1 MNPLVPFLRVA
12 GGLHLAIAVA
22 NVSLPRRLRYREN
35 LSRVSPIV
43 RQIFVVHS
51 IYVVF
56 VVLFLALLS
65 LCFAP
70 VLAGGTSLGSFLAGA
85 MAIFWLVRVPVQ
97 LFYYDAELRK
107 ENRVADVAFSLSA
120 LFLGTVL
127 AVTALGL
134 AR

>member
-1 MNPLVPFLRVA
+1 LNPLVPFLWVA
-12 GGLHLAIAVA
+12 GGLHLAIAAA

-35 LSRVSPIV
+35 LSRVSPII

-56 VVLFLALLS
+56 VVLFFAV
-65 LCFAP
+65 LCLFFAP
-70 VLAGGTSLGSFLAGA
+70 VLAGDSELGRFLSAT
-85 MAIFWLVRVPVQ
+85 MAIFWLMRVPMQ
-97 LFYYDAELRK
+97 LFYYDADLRK

>member
-1 MNPLVPFLRVA
+1 MA
-12 GGLHLAIAVA
+12 AA

-35 LSRVSPIV
+35 LSRVSPII

-56 VVLFLALLS
+56 VVLFFGVLCLFFALVLPGGSGLGRFLS
-65 LCFAP
+65 A
-70 VLAGGTSLGSFLAGA
+70 T
-85 MAIFWLVRVPVQ
+85 MAIFWLVRVPLQ

-107 ENRVADVAFSLSA
+107 QYRLADAAFSLSA
-120 LFLGTVL
+120 VFLGSVF
-127 AVTALGL
+127 AVAALGF

>member
-1 MNPLVPFLRVA
+1 MNPLVPFLWVA
-12 GGLHLAIAVA
+12 GGLHLAIAAA

-35 LSRVSPIV
+35 LSRVSPII

-56 VVLFLALLS
+56 VVLFFAV
-65 LCFAP
+65 LCLFFAP
-70 VLAGGTSLGSFLAGA
+70 VLAGDSELGRFLSAT
-85 MAIFWLVRVPVQ
+85 MAIFWLMRVPMQ
-97 LFYYDAELRK
+97 LFYYDADLRK